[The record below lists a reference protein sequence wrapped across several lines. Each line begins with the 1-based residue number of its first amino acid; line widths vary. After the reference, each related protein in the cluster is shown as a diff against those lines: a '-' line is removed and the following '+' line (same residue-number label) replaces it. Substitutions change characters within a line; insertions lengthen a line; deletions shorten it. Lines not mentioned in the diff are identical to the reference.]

1 MSSTEAG
8 LDPVDEALAPFWK
21 RILDDHGEIA
31 LLDVHT
37 HIGANDPDGYSQ
49 SPEQLLAALGAA
61 GARGL
66 TFPMHEPGG
75 YREANDLAI
84 ATATA
89 SGGIV
94 SALCR
99 VDPKADPKAALA
111 EATRALDAGA
121 RGIKLHPRAEG
132 FALDQ
137 DGVEGL
143 VALAAERRSP
153 VLIHAGRG
161 IPALGRDA
169 VRLAEAHPQARL
181 ILAHAAISDLAWIW
195 RSAAELPN
203 LFVDT
208 SWWNPA
214 DLIALFELVPSSQ
227 VLWAS
232 DSPYGMPLS
241 SAAMHLR
248 CALQAGVQ
256 AEALR
261 SIAGEQSARVIVGE
275 DTVALGLPGGES
287 ERLDPLLERVY
298 THLISAFGYSV
309 AGGDPTEQLELA
321 RLACAVAEDAPQAPI
336 CAAANELIALA
347 RDLLPPPA
355 EGPRFGAIER
365 AIVAAMTIARTP
377 AVPLPELPGA
387 EPPHRAPDAAGE

>member
-1 MSSTEAG
+1 VSAAEST
-8 LDPVDEALAPFWK
+8 LDPVDEALAPFWR
-21 RILDDHGEIA
+21 RILDDHGELD

-37 HIGANDPDGYSQ
+37 HIGANDPDGYGQ
-49 SPEQLLAALGAA
+49 TPEELLAALGAA
-61 GARGL
+61 GARGV
-66 TFPMHEPGG
+66 TFPMHEPDG
-75 YREANDLAI
+75 YRAANDAAI
-84 ATATA
+84 ATAAA
-89 SGGIV
+89 SGGLV
-94 SALCR
+94 EALCR
-99 VDPKADPKAALA
+99 VDPKADPAGALA

-137 DGVEGL
+137 DGVEEL
-143 VALAAERRSP
+143 VALANERRLP

-169 VRLAEAHPQARL
+169 VRLAESHPRARL

-208 SWWNPA
+208 SWWNPS
-214 DLIALFELVPSSQ
+214 DLIALMTLVPSSQ
-227 VLWAS
+227 ILWAS

-241 SAAMHLR
+241 SAALHFR
-248 CALQAGVQ
+248 CALQAGVG

-261 SIAGEQSARVIVGE
+261 SIAGEQAARVIAGE
-275 DTVALGLPGGES
+275 DTIVLGTPGGETT
-287 ERLDPLLERVY
+287 RLDPLLERAY

-309 AGGDPTEQLELA
+309 AGGDPSEQLELA
-321 RLACAVAEDAPQAPI
+321 RLACAVEDSSPLAPI
-336 CAAANELIALA
+336 CAATAELIALTVG
-347 RDLLPPPA
+347 LLPPSGD
-355 EGPRFGAIER
+355 GPRFGTIER

-377 AVPLPELPGA
+377 DVPLPDLPGA
-387 EPPHRAPDAAGE
+387 EPPQRAQA